1 MESYLCACG
10 MLEKVPGC
18 IKKHMCVYV
27 CGVYTSVVCA
37 HDVHVCV
44 QRTHVR
50 GCAHMYIIGMFV
62 CGTHLWVCAHVC
74 MFLCGAGVCCACMCG
89 HAHVCIT
96 VCICS
101 TGMVCAHV
109 CGPVHV
115 YITVCV
121 YACVRCRCVCVGSA
135 CSGWGSV
142 PRQALSWELNS

>member
-18 IKKHMCVYV
+18 IKKHMCVYM

-62 CGTHLWVCAHVC
+62 CGTHLWVCVP
-74 MFLCGAGVCCACMCG
+74 MCACFC
-89 HAHVCIT
+89 V
-96 VCICS
+96 VQ
-101 TGMVCAHV
+101 VCA
-109 CGPVHV
+109 VH
-115 YITVCV
+115 
-121 YACVRCRCVCVGSA
+121 ACVDMHMCA
-135 CSGWGSV
+135 
-142 PRQALSWELNS
+142 